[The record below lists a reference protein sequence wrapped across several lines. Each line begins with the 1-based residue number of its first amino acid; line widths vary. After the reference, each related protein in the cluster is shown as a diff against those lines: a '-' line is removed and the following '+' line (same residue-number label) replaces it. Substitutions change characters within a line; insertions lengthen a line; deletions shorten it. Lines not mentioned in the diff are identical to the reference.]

1 MKLENEIGTLASE
14 VKQLTS
20 VVQDIS
26 KKVQKILDIKEQSSK
41 ICFKCDHEAKAFIY
55 HHGLALLS
63 YTICIS
69 SISVIT
75 MTFHLSPLT

>member
-41 ICFKCDHEAKAFIY
+41 ICFKCDHEAKAFI
-55 HHGLALLS
+55 
-63 YTICIS
+63 
-69 SISVIT
+69 
-75 MTFHLSPLT
+75 